1 MPHTLQQYLA
11 ANTQKAADDLIK
23 AYHQIPDDKRHWSAE
38 ETARNAS
45 HQVAECAI
53 INGHIARLIVSREW
67 GTTHPE
73 AIIKEFSYASAME
86 WDTLRGLLLDNAAR
100 VSSAITNVPDSAL
113 DDEIQTPFGVMT
125 LEQILA
131 YPQWNMIYHQGQVN
145 YIASL
150 LGCLK

>member
-1 MPHTLQQYLA
+1 MPHTLQQHLA
-11 ANTQKAADDLIK
+11 ASTQKAADDLIK
-23 AYHQIPDDKRHWSAE
+23 AYHQIPDDKRHWSGE

-53 INGHIARLIVSREW
+53 LNGHTARLIATQQW
-67 GTTHPE
+67 GATHPDSVM
-73 AIIKEFSYASAME
+73 KEISYASAME
-86 WDTLRGLLLDNAAR
+86 WDTLRGLLLDNARR
-100 VSSAITNVPDSAL
+100 VADAITAVPTDAL
-113 DDEIQTPFGVMT
+113 DTEVQTPFGMMT
-125 LEQILA
+125 LEQVCA